1 MLLRIE
7 KKERAA
13 HTYDAALYLHL
24 IHDGVKGG
32 SSELVAGGLSPHD
45 NKGIKLYDI
54 FPVVLLPFLS
64 CADDDN
70 ASPASADNSYCE
82 SRISTALASK
92 AMFNSNSMTPPLTVK
107 SIEILALTL
116 CTSYECLQL
125 AQASHQYGPASNG
138 RETIILTHSANSLLD
153 CGSSVIFLR

>member
-1 MLLRIE
+1 MII
-7 KKERAA
+7 KELNYM
-13 HTYDAALYLHL
+13 TYFQCFF
-24 IHDGVKGG
+24 
-32 SSELVAGGLSPHD
+32 S
-45 NKGIKLYDI
+45 
-54 FPVVLLPFLS
+54 PFLS

-70 ASPASADNSYCE
+70 ASSTSADNSYCE

-138 RETIILTHSANSLLD
+138 RSLES
-153 CGSSVIFLR
+153 GREMSSNRPTRYGMGPKSVSLSGKTF